1 VVEYLPL
8 NDRHPP
14 SCGAGRI
21 LVTGNSRKKE
31 TMAGPE
37 INFESEESQVSNL
50 SQVQVQSVNAQQVN
64 MSQAA
69 AETITAENVTLEKSA
84 VADLNANHVTAQQAA
99 IGELK
104 ATDVVADQSVI
115 GYVQAERAGVSGFT
129 GAVIAQSADVRNTAT
144 VAVIAN
150 DVKFEESARTVL
162 LISRNVEGNVTTMVD
177 TRTALI
183 AGLTAGLFAS
193 IAVLLG
199 RALFGRK

>member
-1 VVEYLPL
+1 MV
-8 NDRHPP
+8 
-14 SCGAGRI
+14 
-21 LVTGNSRKKE
+21 
-31 TMAGPE
+31 GPE
-37 INFESEESQVSNL
+37 INPESEESQESNL
-50 SQVQVQSVNAQQVN
+50 SQVQVQNVNAQQVN
-64 MSQAA
+64 MNQAA
-69 AETITAENVTLEKSA
+69 AETITADTVTLDKSA
-84 VADLNANHVTAQQAA
+84 VADLNANHVQANQAA

-104 ATDVVADQSVI
+104 ASDVVADQSLI
-115 GYVQAERAGVSGFT
+115 GYVQAERAGVSGFV
-129 GAVIAQSADVRNTAT
+129 GAVIGQSVEVRSSAA

-162 LISRNVEGNVTTMVD
+162 LISSKVEGNVTTLVD

>member
-1 VVEYLPL
+1 MV
-8 NDRHPP
+8 
-14 SCGAGRI
+14 
-21 LVTGNSRKKE
+21 
-31 TMAGPE
+31 GPE
-37 INFESEESQVSNL
+37 INSESEESQVSNL
-50 SQVQVQSVNAQQVN
+50 SQVQVETVNAQQVN

-69 AETITAENVTLEKSA
+69 AETINAENVELDRSA
-84 VADLNANHVTAQQAA
+84 VADLNANHVIAKQAA

-104 ATDVVADQSVI
+104 ASDVVADQSLI

-129 GAVIAQSADVRNTAT
+129 GAIIAQSADVRSSAS

-162 LISRNVEGNVTTMVD
+162 LISSKVEGNVTTLVD

-183 AGLTAGLFAS
+183 AGLVAGLFAS

>member
-1 VVEYLPL
+1 MV
-8 NDRHPP
+8 
-14 SCGAGRI
+14 
-21 LVTGNSRKKE
+21 
-31 TMAGPE
+31 GPE
-37 INFESEESQVSNL
+37 INSESEEAQESNISQT
-50 SQVQVQSVNAQQVN
+50 QVQSVNAQQVN
-64 MSQAA
+64 MSQSA
-69 AETITAENVTLEKSA
+69 AETITAENVTLDRSA
-84 VADLNANHVTAQQAA
+84 VADLNANHVNAQQAA

-104 ATDVVADQSVI
+104 ASDVVADQSLI
-115 GYVQAERAGVSGFT
+115 GYVQAEKVGVSGFV
-129 GAVIAQSADVRNTAT
+129 GAVIAQSADVRSSAA

-162 LISRNVEGNVTTMVD
+162 LITSKVEGNVTTLVD